1 VRTKLSVG
9 IGAAAA
15 AIVVTA
21 AAGAASAASG
31 AHQQSAGPALAAASV
46 SRHITKAQAQRI
58 AEAKVPHSRAIEI
71 QSDDLHDRAV
81 WKVTLATP
89 HGRVV
94 VDVDKRTGKATV
106 VRRGGSGGGH
116 DDAIVATRLG
126 ASSGAAGRSAGTG
139 AVTERSRD
147 ARGHDGARED
157 HAGRHDHGGRHD
169 HDRGDDN
176 PGR

>member
-1 VRTKLSVG
+1 MRTKLNVG
-9 IGAAAA
+9 IGAVAA

-31 AHQQSAGPALAAASV
+31 THQQSAGPAVAAASV
-46 SRHITKAQAQRI
+46 NRHITKAQAVRI
-58 AEAKVPHSRAIEI
+58 AEATVRHSRAIEI
-71 QSDDLHDRAV
+71 QSDDRHDRAV

-126 ASSGAAGRSAGTG
+126 ASSGAAGRNAGTG
-139 AVTERSRD
+139 AVTERARD
-147 ARGHDGARED
+147 ARDHDGARED
-157 HAGRHDHGGRHD
+157 HHGRDDRVGRHD